1 MRFAGVIITPLKRAT
16 AANAKLPLSSSSFA
30 GGSIRV
36 SRSGAW
42 HITAFSKHNSKLR
55 RVANDS
61 CVTKQSLIRA
71 GGTPPPP
78 FRGYSLSLP
87 PSLFLLAFHPA
98 FSLGSRSF
106 SLSYTLSP
114 SLPRLPT
121 SACLPGK
128 AITARSLSCSVGVYT
143 CMYVYVPSP
152 FPWTATTSRRSPCAA
167 KTA

>member
-78 FRGYSLSLP
+78 FRGYSLSLL
-87 PSLFLLAFHPA
+87 PSFFLL
-98 FSLGSRSF
+98 STL
-106 SLSYTLSP
+106 LSP
-114 SLPRLPT
+114 SALALSHSLTLSLPL
-121 SACLPGK
+121 CLGFPRAPVYPEK
-128 AITARSLSCSVGVYT
+128 QLRRAPSLAV
-143 CMYVYVPSP
+143 
-152 FPWTATTSRRSPCAA
+152 
-167 KTA
+167 